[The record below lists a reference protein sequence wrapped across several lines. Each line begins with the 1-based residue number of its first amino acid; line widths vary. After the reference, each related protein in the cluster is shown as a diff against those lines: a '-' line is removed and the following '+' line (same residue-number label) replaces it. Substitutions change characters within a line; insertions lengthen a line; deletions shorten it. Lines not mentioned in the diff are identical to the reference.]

1 MAIAT
6 AIAICSSPSQ
16 YSPAL
21 SSFQTTPSL
30 KTLNHPP
37 LLLPPCGGAVALAS
51 AAVEAARA
59 AVWAAGEAGE
69 EEGGGCRV
77 VRVRRRRRR
86 KRRRGVEALGMVDKW
101 DGEEVHEV
109 SFGAARSAV
118 LTPREEAEFC
128 LCLKEEAGLEAAR
141 RRIAETREHEP
152 TSNQWAEAV
161 GIKRSSL
168 DKMLCNGRESRER
181 INQSYRRLVV
191 SIAARYQGKG
201 LSLQDLIQ
209 EGSIGLLRGAERF
222 DPDRGYKLSTYVYWW
237 IRQAIVRAI
246 ANKSRIIR
254 LPGSICEMVA
264 KIAEARTVLSRRLR
278 RLPTYDEIAE
288 FIDVNVST
296 VRLVSERSRT
306 PISVDQAVTSQGCMT
321 LQTLSA
327 LSLKGFHSY
336 KVKRNSYM
344 YSIRKVLGAIFEIIP
359 GPDETTPQKM
369 VKRQLMKQEVERALN
384 TLCEREA
391 YILRLYFGINGET
404 PLSFEE
410 IGRLMKLSRERV
422 RQINSIAL
430 SKLRQTSVVDYLKLY
445 MM

>member
-1 MAIAT
+1 MGTKQKREEKSYPYSPMAIAT

-37 LLLPPCGGAVALAS
+37 LLLPPSPSSTFVLVSDDDAVVAAAAAEAVALAS

-77 VRVRRRRRR
+77 VRVRRR
-86 KRRRGVEALGMVDKW
+86 GVEALGMVEKW

-321 LQTLSA
+321 LQ
-327 LSLKGFHSY
+327 
-336 KVKRNSYM
+336 
-344 YSIRKVLGAIFEIIP
+344 EIIP

>member
-6 AIAICSSPSQ
+6 AIAICSSQAS
-16 YSPAL
+16 
-21 SSFQTTPSL
+21 TPSSILFPNNPIL
-30 KTLNHPP
+30 KTLNH
-37 LLLPPCGGAVALAS
+37 LHFSSSSCSVGGG
-51 AAVEAARA
+51 RG
-59 AVWAAGEAGE
+59 WGGG
-69 EEGGGCRV
+69 GGGCRV

-86 KRRRGVEALGMVDKW
+86 RRVEALGMVEKW

-109 SFGAARSAV
+109 SFGAARSGV

-168 DKMLCNGRESRER
+168 DKM

-209 EGSIGLLRGAERF
+209 R
-222 DPDRGYKLSTYVYWW
+222 YKLSTYVYWW

-246 ANKSRIIR
+246 ANNSRIIR

-321 LQTLSA
+321 LQ
-327 LSLKGFHSY
+327 
-336 KVKRNSYM
+336 
-344 YSIRKVLGAIFEIIP
+344 
-359 GPDETTPQKM
+359 
-369 VKRQLMKQEVERALN
+369 RQLMKQEVERALN

-391 YILRLYFGINGET
+391 YILRLYFGLNGET

-430 SKLRQTSVVDYLKLY
+430 SKLRETSVVDYLKLY